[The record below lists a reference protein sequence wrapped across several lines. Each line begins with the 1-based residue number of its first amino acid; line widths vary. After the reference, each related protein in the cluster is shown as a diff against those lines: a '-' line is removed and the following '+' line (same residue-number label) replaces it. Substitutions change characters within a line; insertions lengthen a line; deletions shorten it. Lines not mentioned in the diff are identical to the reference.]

1 MEESESEPQ
10 SRVRERRRGLD
21 LGWLVRQQ
29 QSLRLAHRAAPT
41 GREMS
46 IQWRGCHCAAAK
58 EGRSKQSTRYRVC
71 SVWAPMQRVL
81 LHVTWLGR
89 PEMTRPGP
97 RTSGF
102 QAPCALQPQAPS
114 AFCICVLQHNWEP
127 EGCLLLRRLN
137 SRRTCPSTV
146 PAASPLARPP
156 VYTTDESCCGAQAVH
171 GLGNMFADAQDPWR
185 WVFSI
190 GNVNNQP
197 HPHFHHIRRQCRFA
211 ARVYSSLHRR
221 PRPQTWAGAA
231 RARSM
236 LSLLVYSEMEYGAA
250 LFSDPIRAAPRDDI
264 VVTHPHPPAP
274 ALPARYNDAS
284 L

>member
-1 MEESESEPQ
+1 M
-10 SRVRERRRGLD
+10 
-21 LGWLVRQQ
+21 
-29 QSLRLAHRAAPT
+29 
-41 GREMS
+41 
-46 IQWRGCHCAAAK
+46 
-58 EGRSKQSTRYRVC
+58 
-71 SVWAPMQRVL
+71 
-81 LHVTWLGR
+81 
-89 PEMTRPGP
+89 
-97 RTSGF
+97 GF

-127 EGCLLLRRLN
+127 EGCLLLRRLS